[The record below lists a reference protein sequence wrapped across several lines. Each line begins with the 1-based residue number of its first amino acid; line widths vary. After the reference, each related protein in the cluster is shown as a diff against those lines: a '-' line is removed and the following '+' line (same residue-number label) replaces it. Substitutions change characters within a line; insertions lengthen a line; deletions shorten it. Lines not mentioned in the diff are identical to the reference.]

1 MTRLLGA
8 IVYNWP
14 LKLMAI
20 ALASLLYAG
29 LVISQNAQS
38 RDVSVTI
45 QGTGQPAK
53 TILIG
58 SLGEVSE
65 IRYFVTDQSN
75 VTITSANFTA
85 TVDLLR
91 IQPGPEAQSVK
102 VVVESA
108 DPRIQVLSA
117 TPEFVSV
124 RLENVV
130 SSDVPVVVL
139 PGPVPEG
146 LDVKPP
152 VPSLSTATVL
162 GAASD
167 VARVTAVRAV
177 IPVDA
182 SGIDVDR
189 AFALS
194 PVDGLGEPVR
204 GVEVDPVSVRVTM
217 VIFKDRRTESVPI
230 VPAIVGNLAPGFEV
244 VSVSVSAP
252 LVSLQGDAADLANIA
267 TALTQ
272 PISIEGRTADLD
284 ATVGFDLPRGVSAVN
299 PLTVLVHVSVRA
311 ITESRSFTAGIVLAG
326 ARADRTYTLSV
337 QQALLTIGGSP
348 GDLDRLSGATL
359 ALTANVAGLDI
370 GVHQVQLTIT
380 VQAGL
385 TVLAISPATV
395 TITIGPADGGSAL
408 PSAGG

>member
-139 PGPVPEG
+139 PGTVPAG

-162 GAASD
+162 G
-167 VARVTAVRAV
+167 
-177 IPVDA
+177 
-182 SGIDVDR
+182 
-189 AFALS
+189 
-194 PVDGLGEPVR
+194 
-204 GVEVDPVSVRVTM
+204 
-217 VIFKDRRTESVPI
+217 
-230 VPAIVGNLAPGFEV
+230 
-244 VSVSVSAP
+244 
-252 LVSLQGDAADLANIA
+252 
-267 TALTQ
+267 
-272 PISIEGRTADLD
+272 
-284 ATVGFDLPRGVSAVN
+284 
-299 PLTVLVHVSVRA
+299 
-311 ITESRSFTAGIVLAG
+311 SRS
-326 ARADRTYTLSV
+326 
-337 QQALLTIGGSP
+337 
-348 GDLDRLSGATL
+348 
-359 ALTANVAGLDI
+359 
-370 GVHQVQLTIT
+370 
-380 VQAGL
+380 
-385 TVLAISPATV
+385 
-395 TITIGPADGGSAL
+395 
-408 PSAGG
+408 